1 MQCDGS
7 QGDNCRE
14 YEQQFPV
21 TTSRP
26 QIIVY
31 VLVLFLSK
39 VGISQFKL
47 CTIAVDVVF
56 WMDTL
61 TLTTRWILP
70 TVGTDTLSSVDR
82 VSTIGIL

>member
-14 YEQQFPV
+14 YEQQVPV

-31 VLVLFLSK
+31 ALVLFLSK
-39 VGISQFKL
+39 VEISQFKL

-61 TLTTRWILP
+61 TLTTRWIPP

-82 VSTIGIL
+82 VSMIGIL